1 MFFFLTWLQSWII
14 HYSDLPDTPLPPFP
28 PHHFFF
34 LSSLQLTPITGSK
47 TLPRKLSD
55 SQEIKGVSRRL
66 HAYLL
71 LDESQL
77 LFDEYLKEKNS
88 ILGNCRERKVYKEI
102 RLLRAWKYFKWIIK
116 TVIEFGFRMVWR
128 KRLIWEGIIHL
139 GRTPLPP
146 IRRRI
151 GLFLTPWHGQV
162 LSVKETC
169 SCKHGFVSR
178 HEKNIPITNHPFQFP
193 TTTRELQFMI

>member
-77 LFDEYLKEKNS
+77 LFDEYLKEKKNS
-88 ILGNCRERKVYKEI
+88 ILGNCREQSNVLKKVYEEI
-102 RLLRAWKYFKWIIK
+102 SSLRAWKYFKWIIK

-146 IRRRI
+146 IRRTYWS
-151 GLFLTPWHGQV
+151 FLNPMTRASFLCQGNV
-162 LSVKETC
+162 L
-169 SCKHGFVSR
+169 
-178 HEKNIPITNHPFQFP
+178 
-193 TTTRELQFMI
+193 L

>member
-1 MFFFLTWLQSWII
+1 MVSIIILPKREYHMPISKRKCVFFSLTWLQSWII
-14 HYSDLPDTPLPPFP
+14 HYSDLPRRGVRGLRVPDTPLPPFP

-77 LFDEYLKEKNS
+77 LFDEYLKEKKFY
-88 ILGNCRERKVYKEI
+88 LRKLPRTVKCFEESLWGDKLVKSLEI
-102 RLLRAWKYFKWIIK
+102 F
-116 TVIEFGFRMVWR
+116 
-128 KRLIWEGIIHL
+128 
-139 GRTPLPP
+139 
-146 IRRRI
+146 
-151 GLFLTPWHGQV
+151 
-162 LSVKETC
+162 
-169 SCKHGFVSR
+169 
-178 HEKNIPITNHPFQFP
+178 
-193 TTTRELQFMI
+193 